1 MEGIFYLLATV
12 IILKGLVGVL
22 QGLHYRRYFQREIN
36 DVTYSSPAPVSVI
49 VPCKGQD
56 FELAQN
62 LQAMLDQDYEDYEV
76 IFVTASDKDSSLPV
90 IHEVVKIF
98 PSRRVKIVRAGFS
111 EGQGEKVNNLIQ
123 GIHQS
128 DRKSQVLVFA
138 DSDGRPHRLWL
149 KDLLKRLYEPNVGA
163 SSGYRWFFPR
173 NGNFASVLRASWN
186 GAIASLLGNHKH
198 NFAWGGSTAIQRSN
212 LKRINLLKYWEHTIS
227 DDFSLTEAVHNACLH
242 VHFEPRCLVSS
253 HGDCTWSELLEWSS
267 RQIIITKIYSRSLWK
282 LTFLSEVPF
291 VLFFCWALGKLVWLI
306 STGVSTVNSA
316 IVTVLPLSI
325 LIGVVFLLSS
335 IRGFLRW
342 EMVRS
347 LHPEEKECLDRDW
360 WGYLLLAPLVST
372 LTIYNLIISLF
383 SSTVRWRGVYYDLK
397 SKNEVHIIHD
407 TKKKNR

>member
-1 MEGIFYLLATV
+1 MESIFYLLAAIV
-12 IILKGLVGVL
+12 ILKGLVGVL

-36 DVTYSSPAPVSVI
+36 DVTYSSSPLVSVI

-56 FELAQN
+56 FELAKN
-62 LQAMLDQDYEDYEV
+62 LQAMLDQDYKDYEV
-76 IFVTASDKDSSLPV
+76 IFVTASDKDPSSPV
-90 IHEVVKIF
+90 IHEVIKKF

-111 EGQGEKVNNLIQ
+111 QGQGEKVNNLIQ

-138 DSDGRPHRLWL
+138 DSDGRPHRFWL

-186 GAIASLLGNHKH
+186 GAIGSLLGNHKH

-212 LKRINLLKYWEHTIS
+212 LKKINLLKYWEHTIS
-227 DDFSLTEAVHNACLH
+227 DDFSLTEAVHNAGLH

-267 RQIIITKIYSRSLWK
+267 RQIIITKIYSRGLWK

-291 VLFFCWALGKLVWLI
+291 VLFFYWALGKLVWLI
-306 STGVSTVNSA
+306 STAVSTVNSGV
-316 IVTVLPLSI
+316 VTVLPLSI
-325 LIGVVFLLSS
+325 LIGIVCLLSS
-335 IRGFLRW
+335 VRGFLRW

-347 LHPEEKECLDRDW
+347 LHPEEKESLDRDW
-360 WGYLLLAPLVST
+360 WGYLFLAPLVST
-372 LTIYNLIISLF
+372 LTVYNLIISLF

-407 TKKKNR
+407 PKIK